1 MAFSPVRA
9 ATLQIGSFM
18 LVLSSLLDGWRRAPV
33 TGIEQELDLARLSI
47 LITNLP
53 LLYGV
58 ICVHI
63 LVTAYTF
70 SSVAPGVLVYGL
82 PSALILFAIVRAAH
96 FMRLRRSIPVDGRV
110 AHDMLRIVQFIAVGF
125 GTLGTAWMV
134 ELYLYGDSAL
144 RSQLVYSVVII
155 NMICSYILGQL
166 PRVALTL
173 AGISMPGFL
182 LLLVLTGGPEA
193 PVIALN
199 LGLVGLF
206 LAYIVMVSARDFE
219 RMVAAKRHA
228 VELAEENRLLANRD
242 SLTGLPN
249 RREFFERLECA
260 IREEGMRDGQEM
272 CGQERG
278 GLVMGVIDL
287 DGFKPINDLYG
298 HAIGDCVLREC
309 AARLQIFS
317 GGGTTIARLGGD
329 EFAIFTRGCFEES
342 DILRLGEQVCAA
354 LRAPLRFADI
364 HAGVSASIG
373 FARFPQ
379 DAMDGHHLYERADYA
394 LYFGKQ
400 NHRGAAVLFSSEHES
415 KMLLNARIEQA
426 LRKAD
431 FEQELTIQFQPLLH
445 AATQS
450 IVAFEALVRWTSP
463 DLVDVSP
470 EDFIPVAESGELIH
484 AITRAALRK
493 ALRAARTWPHDIK
506 LSFNIS
512 IRDLV
517 SQRALMQIM
526 ALIEGSGFDP
536 SRLDIE
542 VTETALVA
550 DFERAAAAIAQL
562 KMMGVN
568 ISLDDFGAGHSSLAY
583 IHRLPLDMIKIDRS
597 FVQEMHVNSIARDI
611 VRSMIGLCANLNLDC
626 VTEGV
631 ETQEQFDL
639 LRGFGCTFVQ
649 GFLFCPPVPEDE
661 VAGVIEQYRPGC
673 GGQAL
678 SA

>member
-1 MAFSPVRA
+1 
-9 ATLQIGSFM
+9 M
-18 LVLSSLLDGWRRAPV
+18 LVLPSLLNGWRRTPV
-33 TGIEQELDLARLSI
+33 AGIDRELDLARISI

-63 LVTAYTF
+63 IVTAYTF
-70 SSVAPGVLVYGL
+70 SNVAPRCLVYGL
-82 PSALILFAIVRAAH
+82 PLALILFAVFRAVH

-144 RSQLVYSVVII
+144 RSQLVFSVVIT

-193 PVIALN
+193 PVIAIN

-219 RMVAAKRHA
+219 RMVAAKLHA
-228 VELAEENRLLANRD
+228 VELAEENRLLANTD

-249 RREFFERLECA
+249 RREFFERLDCA
-260 IREEGMRDGQEM
+260 IREEGA
-272 CGQERG
+272 RG
-278 GLVMGVIDL
+278 SLVMGVIDL

-298 HAIGDCVLREC
+298 HVIGDCVLREC
-309 AARLQIFS
+309 AARLEIFS

-329 EFAIFTRGCFEES
+329 EFAIFMRGAFEES
-342 DILRLGEQVCAA
+342 DILALGEQLCAA

-364 HAGVSASIG
+364 HAGISASIG
-373 FARFPQ
+373 FARYPQ

-431 FEQELTIQFQPLLH
+431 FEQELTIRFQPLLH
-445 AATQS
+445 VETRR
-450 IVAFEALVRWTSP
+450 IVAFEALSRWASP
-463 DLVDVSP
+463 DLGDVSP
-470 EDFIPVAESGELIH
+470 DSFIPVAESGELIH
-484 AITRAALRK
+484 AITRTALRK
-493 ALRAARTWPHDIK
+493 ALRAARNWPRDIK

-512 IRDLV
+512 SRDLV
-517 SQRALMQIM
+517 SQRALTQIM
-526 ALIEGSGFDP
+526 ALIASSGFDP

-562 KMMGVN
+562 KTMGVN

-597 FVQEMHVNSIARDI
+597 FIQEMHVNRIARDI
-611 VRSMIGLCANLNLDC
+611 VRSMIGLCANLKLDC

-639 LRGFGCTFVQ
+639 LSGYGCTFVQ
-649 GFLFCPPVPEDE
+649 GFLFGRPVPEDE
-661 VAGVIEQYRPGC
+661 VAGVIERYLPAC
-673 GGQAL
+673 DGQAL

>member
-1 MAFSPVRA
+1 
-9 ATLQIGSFM
+9 
-18 LVLSSLLDGWRRAPV
+18 
-33 TGIEQELDLARLSI
+33 
-47 LITNLP
+47 
-53 LLYGV
+53 
-58 ICVHI
+58 
-63 LVTAYTF
+63 
-70 SSVAPGVLVYGL
+70 
-82 PSALILFAIVRAAH
+82 
-96 FMRLRRSIPVDGRV
+96 
-110 AHDMLRIVQFIAVGF
+110 
-125 GTLGTAWMV
+125 
-134 ELYLYGDSAL
+134 
-144 RSQLVYSVVII
+144 
-155 NMICSYILGQL
+155 
-166 PRVALTL
+166 
-173 AGISMPGFL
+173 
-182 LLLVLTGGPEA
+182 
-193 PVIALN
+193 
-199 LGLVGLF
+199 
-206 LAYIVMVSARDFE
+206 
-219 RMVAAKRHA
+219 
-228 VELAEENRLLANRD
+228 
-242 SLTGLPN
+242 
-249 RREFFERLECA
+249 
-260 IREEGMRDGQEM
+260 
-272 CGQERG
+272 
-278 GLVMGVIDL
+278 
-287 DGFKPINDLYG
+287 
-298 HAIGDCVLREC
+298 
-309 AARLQIFS
+309 
-317 GGGTTIARLGGD
+317 
-329 EFAIFTRGCFEES
+329 
-342 DILRLGEQVCAA
+342 
-354 LRAPLRFADI
+354 
-364 HAGVSASIG
+364 
-373 FARFPQ
+373 
-379 DAMDGHHLYERADYA
+379 
-394 LYFGKQ
+394 
-400 NHRGAAVLFSSEHES
+400 
-415 KMLLNARIEQA
+415 
-426 LRKAD
+426 
-431 FEQELTIQFQPLLH
+431 
-445 AATQS
+445 
-450 IVAFEALVRWTSP
+450 VRWTSP